1 MPNEENNYYGKLVDN
16 MYLCVITLFKIATV
30 IVVLFWERFAKT
42 TVSWSNRQLHYRLI
56 LKLGKEM
63 QINHHS

>member
-1 MPNEENNYYGKLVDN
+1 MVSYDVFA
-16 MYLCVITLFKIATV
+16 LFKNV
-30 IVVLFWERFAKT
+30 HKLIVHLYNGHDPSKDITGNKSAQCAPFLLR
-42 TVSWSNRQLHYRLI
+42 VSMDNSHYRLI